1 MAPIPEFLLEGC
13 QQTKT
18 STGRPGGSCW
28 HVLAHRLQTRHFAV
42 VRNQSKEGIGT
53 MIART
58 QPIDA
63 ETVEDYDESCPTPER
78 IRQVAAEIRKTWSR
92 SVRRRRANA
101 GPLMTVTNMPL
112 TPRRKGFWGD

>member
-1 MAPIPEFLLEGC
+1 
-13 QQTKT
+13 
-18 STGRPGGSCW
+18 
-28 HVLAHRLQTRHFAV
+28 VLALLARLLQTDLTRLHRIQPV
-42 VRNQSKEGIGT
+42 EGKGT

-63 ETVEDYDESCPTPER
+63 EEVNDYDESCPTPDR

-92 SVRRRRANA
+92 SVRRRRASA

-112 TPRRKGFWGD
+112 VPRRKGFWGE

>member
-1 MAPIPEFLLEGC
+1 
-13 QQTKT
+13 
-18 STGRPGGSCW
+18 
-28 HVLAHRLQTRHFAV
+28 VLARLAQGLQIGQTRRRSHPP
-42 VRNQSKEGIGT
+42 KEGNWE

-63 ETVEDYDESCPTPER
+63 ETVDDYDESCPTPER

>member
-1 MAPIPEFLLEGC
+1 
-13 QQTKT
+13 
-18 STGRPGGSCW
+18 
-28 HVLAHRLQTRHFAV
+28 
-42 VRNQSKEGIGT
+42 

-63 ETVEDYDESCPTPER
+63 EELNDYDESCPTPER

-92 SVRRRRANA
+92 SVRRRRANS

-112 TPRRKGFWGD
+112 VPRRKGFWGD

>member
-1 MAPIPEFLLEGC
+1 MLALLA
-13 QQTKT
+13 
-18 STGRPGGSCW
+18 R
-28 HVLAHRLQTRHFAV
+28 RLQTDPPASQLIQV
-42 VRNQSKEGIGT
+42 VEGIGT

-63 ETVEDYDESCPTPER
+63 EEVNDYDENCPTPER

-92 SVRRRRANA
+92 SVRRRRASA

-112 TPRRKGFWGD
+112 VPRRKGFWGE

>member
-1 MAPIPEFLLEGC
+1 
-13 QQTKT
+13 
-18 STGRPGGSCW
+18 
-28 HVLAHRLQTRHFAV
+28 
-42 VRNQSKEGIGT
+42 

-63 ETVEDYDESCPTPER
+63 EEVNDYDENCPTPER

-92 SVRRRRANA
+92 SVRRRRASA

-112 TPRRKGFWGD
+112 VPRRKGFWGE